1 MKKCPNCQF
10 ENDDTAAFCQEC
22 GQSLADVHQEMAR
35 NQQKRESKS
44 KESSNEEKRSA
55 QRQSTSSKMLWLV
68 GGISLLLVA
77 VIAVSLLLIFRK
89 PAPTAVTATSTS
101 SSIIA
106 TSTSE
111 AVDTTKYDDVI
122 TEAKKLTIAGKYKES
137 ELRLASIPVSDLAK
151 NEFSSIRELISDL
164 NNQNAEGLNKEAEQE
179 KSKEQTESNTTTTFV
194 GDFAK
199 WANTYTFYYSQDN
212 QKQSSLSISDNG
224 GVTQNNNDG
233 TQFFGKATIEGSGG
247 SILSYE
253 TSELYP
259 WNMPATKSINP
270 NVVIH
275 VQWDNGG
282 GSQDYYGYLSYSSR
296 LALTDGINKGSGVNE
311 VWISY

>member
-10 ENDDTAAFCQEC
+10 ENDDSASFCQGC
-22 GQSLADVHQEMAR
+22 GQSLANVGQGST
-35 NQQKRESKS
+35 ESFS
-44 KESSNEEKRSA
+44 EEKRSG
-55 QRQSTSSKMLWLV
+55 QHQGVRSKTPWIV
-68 GGISLLLVA
+68 GGLSLLLIA
-77 VIAVSLLLIFRK
+77 AIAVSLFLILRK
-89 PAPTAVTATSTS
+89 PTPPTVTATSTS
-101 SSIIA
+101 STIA
-106 TSTSE
+106 TSVSE
-111 AVDTTKYDDVI
+111 TVDTTKYDDVI

-137 ELRLASIPVSDLAK
+137 ELRLAAIPVSDLAK
-151 NEFSSIRELISDL
+151 EEFSSIRELISDL
-164 NNQNAEGLNKEAEQE
+164 NDQNAQGLNKEEAEQE
-179 KSKEQTESNTTTTFV
+179 KSNEQTQNNGTTTFV

-199 WANTYTFYYSQDN
+199 WANTYTFYYSQGN
-212 QKQSSLSISDNG
+212 QKQSSLSISANG

-233 TQFFGKATIEGSGG
+233 TQFFGKATIEGASG
-247 SILSYE
+247 SVLSYE

-259 WNMPATKSINP
+259 WNMPATKSITP

-296 LALTDGINKGSGVNE
+296 LALTDGVNKGSGVNE